1 MMERAVAK
9 IGTKMNVSS
18 TKDNRLKNMLIIKI
32 SIFSS
37 KRRSM
42 TGAKIR
48 VPPLGG
54 RTCFR

>member
-1 MMERAVAK
+1 MERAVAK
-9 IGTKMNVSS
+9 IGTKTNVSS
-18 TKDNRLKNMLIIKI
+18 TKDNRLKNLLIIKI